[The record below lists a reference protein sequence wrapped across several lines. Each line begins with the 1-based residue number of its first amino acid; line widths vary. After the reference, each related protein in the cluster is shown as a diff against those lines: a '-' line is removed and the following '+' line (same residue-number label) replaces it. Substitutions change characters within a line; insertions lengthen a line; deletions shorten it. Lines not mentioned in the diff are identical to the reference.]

1 MENILHGTWED
12 YENDSV
18 SLLMAK
24 QTEKQDNTTSPELY
38 VIAQIS
44 YRKKQ
49 HMYFSWY
56 SFLFPFFPYCFM
68 LLFPAINSRDLDSRF
83 VGAEIYKYVCFGS
96 FFLFLLNKWL
106 ILSPCLLHKF
116 MKQIFL
122 NCNTF
127 DQVVV
132 L

>member
-1 MENILHGTWED
+1 MLHGTSED

-49 HMYFSWY
+49 HMYFS
-56 SFLFPFFPYCFM
+56 
-68 LLFPAINSRDLDSRF
+68 
-83 VGAEIYKYVCFGS
+83 
-96 FFLFLLNKWL
+96 
-106 ILSPCLLHKF
+106 
-116 MKQIFL
+116 
-122 NCNTF
+122 
-127 DQVVV
+127 
-132 L
+132 